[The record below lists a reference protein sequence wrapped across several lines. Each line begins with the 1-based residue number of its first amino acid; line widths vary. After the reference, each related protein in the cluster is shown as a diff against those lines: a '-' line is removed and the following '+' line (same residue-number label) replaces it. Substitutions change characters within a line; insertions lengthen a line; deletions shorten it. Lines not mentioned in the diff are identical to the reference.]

1 MIIPPTGPKPAS
13 HLGSRHALCNLQAST
28 GADGRKG
35 GSCHRAGLGGVIAV
49 FNGHVYHLVL
59 VVAQAAQRPR
69 AFLILRHF
77 FLDSIL
83 KDVPLRLG
91 GSSFQNPSIDC
102 SLHIRRA

>member
-1 MIIPPTGPKPAS
+1 MLYVTCKQAQGQAAGKEALVTGLAY
-13 HLGSRHALCNLQAST
+13 LGKL
-28 GADGRKG
+28 
-35 GSCHRAGLGGVIAV
+35 AGLGGVIAV

-69 AFLILRHF
+69 AFLILRHV